1 MFGRLADGR
10 MLPDGLKNS
19 PPESYARSR
28 EAGHWGMR
36 NLAGCVL
43 KNSKFSKSM
52 QNHNWAYT
60 ASAFLQVFQP
70 ERVLAARMQTAIPA
84 GRKRTLYHS
93 VNTPVITKN
102 MGVPQAKK

>member
-1 MFGRLADGR
+1 

-43 KNSKFSKSM
+43 KNSKFSHRSFHGFTHHDSVINS
-52 QNHNWAYT
+52 QIV
-60 ASAFLQVFQP
+60 QVLYKNVNLSSHT
-70 ERVLAARMQTAIPA
+70 VLK
-84 GRKRTLYHS
+84 KRQKLLLKILMNLPIKIAVFTIVKIFHFG
-93 VNTPVITKN
+93 KN
-102 MGVPQAKK
+102 N